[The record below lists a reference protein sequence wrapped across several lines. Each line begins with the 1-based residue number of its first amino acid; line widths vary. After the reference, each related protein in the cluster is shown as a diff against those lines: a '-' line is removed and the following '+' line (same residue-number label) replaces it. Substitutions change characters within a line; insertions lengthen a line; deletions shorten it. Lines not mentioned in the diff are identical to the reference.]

1 MALEVG
7 SAAPDFTL
15 ASDRGSFFGVTPAGE
30 VSLSAQRGGPVVLYF
45 YPKDDTPGCTTE
57 ACDFRD
63 RIERV
68 AAAGAKVFGVS
79 RDSLKRHENFRAKY
93 DLNFPLLSDPDQAVH
108 EAYGAWGEKKN
119 YGRTYMGC
127 IRTTVLIDAD
137 GVVAEIWSGV
147 RVKGHADV
155 VLIALDALGS

>member
-7 SAAPDFTL
+7 MAAPDFTL
-15 ASDRGSFFGVTPAGE
+15 ASDTAGE
-30 VSLSAQRGGPVVLYF
+30 VTLSALRGTPVVLYF

-63 RIERV
+63 RMDRV

-79 RDSLKRHENFRAKY
+79 RDTIAKHEKFRGKY

-108 EAYGAWGEKKN
+108 EAYGAWGEKQN
-119 YGRTYMGC
+119 YGRTYLGC
-127 IRTTVLIDAD
+127 IRTTVLIDGEGA
-137 GVVAEIWSGV
+137 VREVWSKV
-147 RVKGHADV
+147 RVKGHADK
-155 VLIALDALGS
+155 VLDALDALGG